1 MGGLRKSRPNINAQK
16 ELAKVTATENPLALV
31 GAGVSVAAG
40 LPTWSKLMQEM
51 QHHLPTDLN
60 SQHRKALEKETDLLW
75 RAQEYRNFMG
85 DQPFQDFL
93 RKRFGAKPSLKSSN
107 PALALVKLPF
117 RHFMTTNYDDVLLTA
132 HKMAKLPSP
141 RPLNWSRPDD
151 IRTFIASLRDRNSAR
166 LLLHLHGHYS
176 EPETIVLTDNDYTDR
191 YVRTIGTARRL
202 FAIFAIERV
211 VFVGFSLNDPDLMT
225 LLREVNATLQSKE
238 PRHFAIMGLDHPVSE
253 PLERNRLRNRYGV
266 EPVFY
271 DNRER
276 NHEGLLEV
284 LTYLAQYGA
293 GPATPIEAVAPQ
305 REPLPV
311 SEPASEFDPDDP
323 QKGKWGGRAKANG
336 REVTATVRELEPG
349 WFEATIKVRST
360 QTRRPLTGDVMFFL
374 HPTLIPPVRS
384 ATASRG
390 VATIKVESYGAYTL
404 GVEAE
409 GGKTR
414 LELDLATL
422 EQAPMLFRLN

>member
-1 MGGLRKSRPNINAQK
+1 MGGLRKSRPNIHAQK
-16 ELAKVTATENPLALV
+16 ELAKVTATESPLALV
-31 GAGVSVAAG
+31 GAGMSVAAG
-40 LPTWSKLMQEM
+40 LPTWPRLMEEM
-51 QHHLPTDLN
+51 QRHLPPDLN
-60 SQHRKALEKETDLLW
+60 SHHRKALEKETDFVW

-85 DQPFQDFL
+85 EEPFLEFL
-93 RKRFGAKPSLKSSN
+93 RKRFGSRPSLKTSN

-132 HKMAKLPSP
+132 HKKAKLPP
-141 RPLNWSRPDD
+141 PKFLNWSRPDD
-151 IRTFIASLRDRNSAR
+151 IRTFIASLRNSSSGR

-176 EPETIVLTDNDYTDR
+176 EPETIVLTDENYTDR
-191 YVRTIGTARRL
+191 YVRSVGTARRL

-284 LTYLAQYGA
+284 LSELAAYHPESVETVEQTTLRQSPSIVA
-293 GPATPIEAVAPQ
+293 EA
-305 REPLPV
+305 
-311 SEPASEFDPDDP
+311 ASEFDPEDP

-360 QTRRPLTGDVMFFL
+360 QTRRPLAGDVVFFL
-374 HPTLIPPVRS
+374 HPTLIPPVRRE
-384 ATASRG
+384 TASG
-390 VATIKVESYGAYTL
+390 GEATIKVESYGAYTL

-422 EQAPMLFRLN
+422 EAAPMLFRLN

>member
-1 MGGLRKSRPNINAQK
+1 MGGLRKSRPNIHAQN

-40 LPTWSKLMQEM
+40 LPTWPKLMQEM
-51 QHHLPTDLN
+51 QHHLPSDLN
-60 SQHRKALEKETDLLW
+60 SHHRKALEKETDLLW

-85 DQPFQDFL
+85 DGPFQDFL
-93 RKRFGAKPSLKSSN
+93 RKRFGAKHSLKSSN

-132 HKMAKLPSP
+132 HKIAKLPLPQS
-141 RPLNWSRPDD
+141 LNWSRPDD
-151 IRTFIASLRDRNSAR
+151 IRTFIASLRDKNSAR

-176 EPETIVLTDNDYTDR
+176 EPETIVVTDNDYTDR
-191 YVRTIGTARRL
+191 YVRTVGTARRL

-225 LLREVNATLQSKE
+225 LLREVNATLQAKE

-284 LTYLAQYGA
+284 LAYLAKYGA
-293 GPATPIEAVAPQ
+293 GPATAIEATPRQ
-305 REPLPV
+305 ETLPTRERP
-311 SEPASEFDPDDP
+311 SEFDPDDP
-323 QKGKWGGRAKANG
+323 QKGKWGGKAKANG

-409 GGKTR
+409 SGKTR